1 MPAGRPQILPLLIL
15 VLSLILLP
23 LAARAES
30 AQEAANRLVVEA
42 KLLTEKA
49 DRASGDTDRIAL
61 LTQARAR
68 LDEILTAYPGTDMA
82 VKLAGGEKVAGL
94 SRPDIAAEIERLS
107 GPNPATM
114 TGWRQFARF
123 IAGAVEDGI
132 DWAQDLAGY
141 AATLPALVAL
151 IQAPDGALFRWVE
164 AEPALAF
171 GMTLVFYFLLHQ
183 AVLRLAPVTQRRQ
196 WVRVAAEL
204 AALVLALAVGYVVAF
219 IWLGSPGSIAV
230 VTVMVLNVFLL
241 TEAIRLVARAILRP
255 EAGAKRALS
264 LSDRAAAYLYRWLNR
279 FVLVSGY
286 GFLLLYGMAS
296 GTLPTSA
303 LIALRLVLAVTLWA
317 MAVTVVVQTR
327 VPARR
332 LIRGRQDPDG
342 GDIVSAWHALRRAA
356 ATAWTPVA
364 IGYLTVLLLVY
375 LARESLTLPLLGRS
389 AATMALLVA
398 AAAVQDLLITRL
410 SRGVKLSERSHDR
423 LPKLEERLNHFLT
436 PVSLVARIALIVV
449 VVAAFLQIWNI
460 LPVGKWLASPEGG
473 RILQT
478 IFSIVVILAFT
489 LLVWIAFATWVESRL
504 SPRGQTVAASQR
516 LRTLLVLARNAVSIT
531 LCVLAAMVI
540 LSELGINIGPLL
552 AGAGVVGLAVG
563 FGAQSLVKDIINGAF
578 LQFENALNTG
588 DVVTAAGVSG
598 VVERLT
604 IRSVGLRDGSG
615 TFHVIPFS
623 AIDKVANMTRDFA
636 FHVADIGVAYD
647 TDIDNAIAVIGSVGE
662 AMRADPAWSAKII
675 DAPDLQ
681 GVTGFGE
688 SAITIRARLKCR
700 AGDQWSVGR
709 EFSRRLKLAFDVAG
723 IEIPFPQRILH
734 VRQGAAA
741 GVAPPV
747 DATALGDQG

>member
-1 MPAGRPQILPLLIL
+1 MPAGRPQIFRLLIL

-30 AQEAANRLVVEA
+30 AQEAAHRLVVEA
-42 KLLTEKA
+42 KLLTENADKA
-49 DRASGDTDRIAL
+49 GGDRERIAL
-61 LTQARAR
+61 LTQAQAK
-68 LDEILTAYPGTDMA
+68 LDEILTAYPVTDMA

-94 SRPDIAAEIERLS
+94 ARPDIAAEIDRLS
-107 GPNPATM
+107 GPGPSAT

-123 IAGAVEDGI
+123 ITTTVETGI
-132 DWAQDLAGY
+132 DWADDLAGY

-151 IQAPDGALFRWVE
+151 IQAPNGEMFRWVE

-171 GMTLVFYFLLHQ
+171 GMTLVFYFLLYQ
-183 AVLRLAPVTQRRQ
+183 AVTRLAPVTQRRL
-196 WVRVAAEL
+196 WVRVIAEL

-241 TEAIRLVARAILRP
+241 TEAIRLIARAILRP
-255 EAGAKRALS
+255 QPGARRAFS

-286 GFLLLYGMAS
+286 GILLLYGMAS

-342 GDIVSAWHALRRAA
+342 GDIVTAWHALRRAA

-364 IGYLTVLLLVY
+364 IGYLTVLLLVF

-389 AATMALLVA
+389 AATMVLLVA

-410 SRGVKLSERSHDR
+410 ARGITLSDRSRDR
-423 LPKLEERLNHFLT
+423 LPQLQERLNHFLT
-436 PVSLVARIALIVV
+436 PVCLVARIALIIVV
-449 VVAAFLQIWNI
+449 IAVFCQIWNI
-460 LPVGKWLASPEGG
+460 LPVGHWLASPEGG
-473 RILQT
+473 RIVQT
-478 IFSIVVILAFT
+478 IFSIVVILALT
-489 LLVWIAFATWVESRL
+489 LLVWIGFATWVESRL

-588 DVVTAAGVSG
+588 DVVMAGGVSG

-636 FHVADIGVAYD
+636 FHVADIRIAYD
-647 TDIDNAIAVIGSVGE
+647 QDVERAFEVIRDTAEGMRNDE
-662 AMRADPAWSAKII
+662 AWCGKII
-675 DAPDLQ
+675 DKVDLQ
-681 GVTGFGE
+681 GVTAFSDAGISIGV
-688 SAITIRARLKCR
+688 RLKCR
-700 AGDQWSVGR
+700 AGEQWGVGR
-709 EFSRRLKLAFDVAG
+709 EFSRRLKSAFDREHIAM
-723 IEIPFPQRILH
+723 PFQQRLVQ
-734 VRQGAAA
+734 VREERA
-741 GVAPPV
+741 VDRAPPTETKP
-747 DATALGDQG
+747 AEE